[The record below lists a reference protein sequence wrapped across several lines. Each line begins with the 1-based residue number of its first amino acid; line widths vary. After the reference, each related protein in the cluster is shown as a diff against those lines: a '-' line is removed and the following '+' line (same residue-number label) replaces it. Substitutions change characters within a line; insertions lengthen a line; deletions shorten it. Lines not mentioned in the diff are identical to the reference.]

1 MGNMKAVVPIAV
13 SLVIAIAGSFFIY
26 QWIQKQTVPTEV
38 VRVESEAV
46 PVLVAKTDISW
57 GTKLTRD
64 MVTTAPFFKESLPPG
79 YHTNFTDIQ
88 DRVVIVPVKAG
99 EPVSEH
105 RLAST
110 DIKTG
115 GVSAV
120 LKPGRRAIAVKGDK
134 IIGISG
140 FIKPGDRVDVL
151 VTVNDRTSDI
161 EKTKIVLQNV
171 LVLAT
176 GTMIEEDAQGKP
188 LPVDVY
194 TLDVTPEESEKLAL
208 VATEGKI
215 QLALRGLIDSEQ
227 VTTAGA
233 TIAST
238 LAGMNPVPAVQSSPA
253 NPQPARQAVRRAV
266 VPRNSH
272 TVEIIKGTDMS
283 SQKFDM

>member
-1 MGNMKAVVPIAV
+1 MGNMKAVVPIAL

-26 QWIQKQTVPTEV
+26 QWIQKQTAPTET

-46 PVLVAKTDISW
+46 PVLVAKADIPW
-57 GTKLTRD
+57 GTKLSQE

-79 YHTNFTDIQ
+79 HHTKFSDIQ

-120 LKPGRRAIAVKGDK
+120 LQQGRRAIAVKGDK

-151 VTVNDRTSDI
+151 VTVKDPNGDI
-161 EKTKIVLQNV
+161 EKTKIVLQNI

-176 GTMIEEDAQGKP
+176 GTQIEEDAEGKP

-194 TLDVTPEESEKLAL
+194 TLEVGPEESEKLAL

-215 QLALRGLIDSEQ
+215 QLALRGLIDSEE
-227 VTTAGA
+227 VLTKGA
-233 TIAST
+233 TIATT
-238 LAGMNPVPAVQSSPA
+238 LAGMSPIPDIQKQPAA
-253 NPQPARQAVRRAV
+253 QPARRAVRHV

-272 TVEIIKGTDMS
+272 TVEIIKGTDVS